1 MQKGGKCKQTPAI
14 SSKSSPFRDGTPG
27 AGKIIS
33 TFDGDKTNTAIA
45 QGK

>member
-1 MQKGGKCKQTPAI
+1 MQTNPGYLIKEF
-14 SSKSSPFRDGTPG
+14 PFRDGTPG